1 MFMIPYTLL
10 FLGTHSVIC
19 SSTEVQEKETSGR
32 ITVRKGIKLSATHK
46 LRYSQ
51 SKSNL
56 YSTVVTELEFSQRF
70 LLFRTPMLT
79 LSAIDRNATNRF
91 TFGL

>member
-19 SSTEVQEKETSGR
+19 SSTEVQEISGR

-51 SKSNL
+51 SKSKL